1 MCVSVLYS
9 SPETRESVMTYTST
23 LSRLA
28 LLHLLLIEPV
38 LIFLSMYVMIIVLV

>member
-1 MCVSVLYS
+1 
-9 SPETRESVMTYTST
+9 MTYTST
-23 LSRLA
+23 LSRLT